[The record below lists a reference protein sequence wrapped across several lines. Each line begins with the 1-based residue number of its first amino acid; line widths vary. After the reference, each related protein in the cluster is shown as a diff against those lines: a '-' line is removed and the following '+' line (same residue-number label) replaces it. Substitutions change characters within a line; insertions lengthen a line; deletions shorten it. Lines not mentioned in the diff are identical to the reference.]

1 MQLLFFIVEQK
12 EKMEEIKNEVCKILI
27 GINSG
32 IIKDDRRLM
41 IGLEEKIKKHDEI
54 LKNLKIIEEDI
65 NYKWWYDE

>member
-1 MQLLFFIVEQK
+1 
-12 EKMEEIKNEVCKILI
+12 MEEIKNEVCKILI